1 VRAAVELELA
11 YAWGDCLPQ
20 GILGLN
26 ADLFRESTQH
36 IADRRLES
44 IGLPA
49 QYGSANPSP
58 WMSETIDL
66 GKEKNFFEARVT
78 EYQSA
83 GALSWD

>member
-1 VRAAVELELA
+1 MA

-26 ADLFRESTQH
+26 ADLFRDRTRH
-36 IADRRLES
+36 IADRRLQR

-58 WMSETIDL
+58 P
-66 GKEKNFFEARVT
+66 G
-78 EYQSA
+78 
-83 GALSWD
+83 